1 MTNIMV
7 KKMEIIKIIIRSIKM
22 ILILTCLFL
31 VLAGYVIWY
40 VFIDTKE
47 RFVKYKMVKKNNTIV
62 YEAVNTGKLVIVKI
76 KNFFGKIFKQ
86 AGR

>member
-22 ILILTCLFL
+22 ILILICLIL
-31 VLAGYVIWY
+31 ILAGYVIWY

-47 RFVKYKMVKKNNTIV
+47 RFVKHMFMKP
-62 YEAVNTGKLVIVKI
+62 
-76 KNFFGKIFKQ
+76 
-86 AGR
+86 

>member
-47 RFVKYKMVKKNNTIV
+47 RFVKYKMVKK
-62 YEAVNTGKLVIVKI
+62 K
-76 KNFFGKIFKQ
+76 
-86 AGR
+86 